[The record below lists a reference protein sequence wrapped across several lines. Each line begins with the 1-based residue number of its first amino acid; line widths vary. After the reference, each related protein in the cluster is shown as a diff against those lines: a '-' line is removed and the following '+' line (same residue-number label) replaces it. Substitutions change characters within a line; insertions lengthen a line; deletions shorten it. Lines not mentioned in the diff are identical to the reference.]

1 MPVIWMTPDAM
12 ESQDAVLERDL
23 ATAMRRK
30 LDRLAKAQALAW
42 NNLER
47 EEQQAYLAMV
57 DRLEA
62 K

>member
-12 ESQDAVLERDL
+12 EQDAMLERDL
-23 ATAMRRK
+23 AAAMKRK